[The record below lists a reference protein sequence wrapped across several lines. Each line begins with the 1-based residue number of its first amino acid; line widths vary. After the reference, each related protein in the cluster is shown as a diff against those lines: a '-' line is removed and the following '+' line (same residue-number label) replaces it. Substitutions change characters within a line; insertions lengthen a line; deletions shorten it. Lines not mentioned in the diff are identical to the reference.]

1 MRNTCDET
9 GSTALCDAASAVWN
23 DRLCVRPGRIRSAGG
38 EESTAAEP
46 GPAREE
52 PAEESPPE
60 APEEGDSPVQSEPG
74 EPAPDAAEPDS
85 ASPSEQEL
93 TLSVDGTTLEVSW
106 EDNETVRELMACA
119 AEESITVNTS
129 LYGGFEQVGSLPRQ
143 FSRNDEQMT
152 TAPGDIVLY
161 SGDQLVLFF
170 GSNSWSYTK
179 LGHIDS
185 LTTEELTGLLSG
197 SSAEVEISLN

>member
-1 MRNTCDET
+1 MKRA
-9 GSTALCDAASAVWN
+9 AL
-23 DRLCVRPGRIRSAGG
+23 LCVTLLLLFGMTACASGLAESGSAGG
-38 EESTAAEP
+38 EESSAAEP
-46 GPAREE
+46 GSAR
-52 PAEESPPE
+52 
-60 APEEGDSPVQSEPG
+60 
-74 EPAPDAAEPDS
+74 DAAEPDS
-85 ASPSEQEL
+85 ASPSEQGL

-106 EDNETVRELMACA
+106 EDNETVRELMDCA
-119 AEESITVNTS
+119 AEGSITVNTS

-143 FSRNDEQMT
+143 FSRNDVQMT

-185 LTTEELTGLLSG
+185 LTTEELTGLLGG

>member
-1 MRNTCDET
+1 MKRAALLCMTLLLLF
-9 GSTALCDAASAVWN
+9 GMTACASGPAES
-23 DRLCVRPGRIRSAGG
+23 GSAGG
-38 EESTAAEP
+38 EESSAAEP
-46 GPAREE
+46 ESAREE
-52 PAEESPPE
+52 TAEESPPE

-74 EPAPDAAEPDS
+74 EPTPDAAEPDS

-119 AEESITVNTS
+119 AEGSITVNTS

-143 FSRNDEQMT
+143 FSRNDVQMT

-185 LTTEELTGLLSG
+185 LTTEELTGLLGG

>member
-1 MRNTCDET
+1 M
-9 GSTALCDAASAVWN
+9 CDAASAVWN
-23 DRLCVRPGRIRSAGG
+23 DRLCVRGPAESGSAGG
-38 EESTAAEP
+38 EESSAAEP

-52 PAEESPPE
+52 TAEESSGE

-74 EPAPDAAEPDS
+74 EPTPDAAEPDS

-119 AEESITVNTS
+119 EEGSITVNTS

-143 FSRNDEQMT
+143 FSRNDVQMT

-185 LTTEELTGLLSG
+185 LTTEELTGLLGG

>member
-1 MRNTCDET
+1 MKRA
-9 GSTALCDAASAVWN
+9 AL
-23 DRLCVRPGRIRSAGG
+23 LCVTLLLLFGMTACASGPAESGSAGG
-38 EESTAAEP
+38 EESSAAEP
-46 GPAREE
+46 GSAREE
-52 PAEESPPE
+52 TAEESSGE
-60 APEEGDSPVQSEPG
+60 VPEEG
-74 EPAPDAAEPDS
+74 EPAPDAEEPDS

-106 EDNETVRELMACA
+106 EDNETVRELMDCA
-119 AEESITVNTS
+119 AEGNITVNTS

-143 FSRNDEQMT
+143 FSRNDVQMT

>member
-1 MRNTCDET
+1 M
-9 GSTALCDAASAVWN
+9 CDAASAVWN
-23 DRLCVRPGRIRSAGG
+23 DRLCVRPGRIRFSRG
-38 EESTAAEP
+38 EESSAAEP

-52 PAEESPPE
+52 TAEESSGE

-74 EPAPDAAEPDS
+74 EPTPDAAEPDS

-106 EDNETVRELMACA
+106 EDNETVRELMDCA
-119 AEESITVNTS
+119 AEGSITVNTS

-185 LTTEELTGLLSG
+185 LTTEELTGLLGG
-197 SSAEVEISLN
+197 SSEEVEISLN

>member
-1 MRNTCDET
+1 MHPAWQNQVQSGERK
-9 GSTALCDAASAVWN
+9 ALPLNRD
-23 DRLCVRPGRIRSAGG
+23 RPGRRQLKRA
-38 EESTAAEP
+38 P
-46 GPAREE
+46 GKRRRRAIPRF
-52 PAEESPPE
+52 S
-60 APEEGDSPVQSEPG
+60 PG
-74 EPAPDAAEPDS
+74 EPTPDAAEPDS

-106 EDNETVRELMACA
+106 EDNETVRELMDCA
-119 AEESITVNTS
+119 AEGSITVNAS

-185 LTTEELTGLLSG
+185 LTTEELTGLLGG

>member
-1 MRNTCDET
+1 MHPARQNQVQPGERK
-9 GSTALCDAASAVWN
+9 ALPLNRD
-23 DRLCVRPGRIRSAGG
+23 RPGRRQPKRASG
-38 EESTAAEP
+38 
-46 GPAREE
+46 
-52 PAEESPPE
+52 E
-60 APEEGDSPVQSEPG
+60 APEESDSPVQSEPG
-74 EPAPDAAEPDS
+74 EPTPDAAEPDS

-119 AEESITVNTS
+119 AEGSITVSTS

-143 FSRNDEQMT
+143 FSRNDVQMT

-185 LTTEELTGLLSG
+185 LTAEELTGLLGG

>member
-1 MRNTCDET
+1 MKRA
-9 GSTALCDAASAVWN
+9 AL
-23 DRLCVRPGRIRSAGG
+23 LCVTLLLLFGMTACASGPAESGSAGG
-38 EESTAAEP
+38 EESSAAEP
-46 GPAREE
+46 GTRPGRSQ
-52 PAEESPPE
+52 PEESLRE
-60 APEEGDSPVQSEPG
+60 APEEGDSPVQSEQG
-74 EPAPDAAEPDS
+74 EPAPDAEEPDS

-129 LYGGFEQVGSLPRQ
+129 LYGGFEQVGNLPRQ
-143 FSRNDEQMT
+143 FSRNDVQMT

-185 LTTEELTGLLSG
+185 LTTEELTGLLGG

>member
-1 MRNTCDET
+1 MKRA
-9 GSTALCDAASAVWN
+9 AL
-23 DRLCVRPGRIRSAGG
+23 LCVTLLLLFGMTACASGPAESGSAGG
-38 EESTAAEP
+38 EESSAAEP
-46 GPAREE
+46 GPAR
-52 PAEESPPE
+52 
-60 APEEGDSPVQSEPG
+60 
-74 EPAPDAAEPDS
+74 DAAEPDS
-85 ASPSEQEL
+85 ESPSEQGL

-106 EDNETVRELMACA
+106 EDNETVRELMDCA
-119 AEESITVNTS
+119 AEGSITVNTS

-143 FSRNDEQMT
+143 FSRNDVQMT

-185 LTTEELTGLLSG
+185 LTTEELTGLLGG

>member
-1 MRNTCDET
+1 MKRAALLCMTLLLLLGMTACASGLAES
-9 GSTALCDAASAVWN
+9 GSV
-23 DRLCVRPGRIRSAGG
+23 GG
-38 EESTAAEP
+38 EESSAAEP
-46 GPAREE
+46 GSAREE
-52 PAEESPPE
+52 TAEESSGE

-74 EPAPDAAEPDS
+74 EPTPDAAEPDS

-106 EDNETVRELMACA
+106 EDNETVRELMDCA
-119 AEESITVNTS
+119 AEGSITVNTS

-152 TAPGDIVLY
+152 TAPGDI
-161 SGDQLVLFF
+161 GDQLVLFF

-185 LTTEELTGLLSG
+185 LTTEELTGLLGG

>member
-1 MRNTCDET
+1 MKRA
-9 GSTALCDAASAVWN
+9 AL
-23 DRLCVRPGRIRSAGG
+23 LCVTLLLLFGMTACASGPAESGSAGG
-38 EESTAAEP
+38 EESSAAEP
-46 GPAREE
+46 GSAREE
-52 PAEESPPE
+52 PAEESSGE
-60 APEEGDSPVQSEPG
+60 APEESDSPIQSEPG
-74 EPAPDAAEPDS
+74 EPAPDAAKPDS
-85 ASPSEQEL
+85 ASLSEQEL

-119 AEESITVNTS
+119 AEGSITVNTS

-143 FSRNDEQMT
+143 FSRNDVQMT

-185 LTTEELTGLLSG
+185 LTTEELTGLLGG

>member
-1 MRNTCDET
+1 MKRA
-9 GSTALCDAASAVWN
+9 AL
-23 DRLCVRPGRIRSAGG
+23 LCVTLLLLFGMTACASGPAESGSAGG
-38 EESTAAEP
+38 EESSAAEP

-52 PAEESPPE
+52 TVEESPGE

-74 EPAPDAAEPDS
+74 EPAPEAAEPDS

-143 FSRNDEQMT
+143 FESERCADDHRT
-152 TAPGDIVLY
+152 RGHCPVLGGSAGAVLRLQFVELY
-161 SGDQLVLFF
+161 QTRAYRQPDHRGADRAAGRQFRRGGDQP
-170 GSNSWSYTK
+170 
-179 LGHIDS
+179 
-185 LTTEELTGLLSG
+185 ELRAS
-197 SSAEVEISLN
+197 

>member
-1 MRNTCDET
+1 MRPARQNQVQPGERK
-9 GSTALCDAASAVWN
+9 ALPLN
-23 DRLCVRPGRIRSAGG
+23 RNRPGRRQ
-38 EESTAAEP
+38 P
-46 GPAREE
+46 KR
-52 PAEESPPE
+52 
-60 APEEGDSPVQSEPG
+60 APRKHRRRAIQSEPG

-143 FSRNDEQMT
+143 FSRNDVQMT

-185 LTTEELTGLLSG
+185 LTAEELTGLLGG

>member
-1 MRNTCDET
+1 M
-9 GSTALCDAASAVWN
+9 CDAASAVWN
-23 DRLCVRPGRIRSAGG
+23 DRLCIRPGRIRFSRGR
-38 EESTAAEP
+38 ESSAAEP
-46 GPAREE
+46 GSAREE
-52 PAEESPPE
+52 TVEESSGK

-74 EPAPDAAEPDS
+74 EPTPDAAEPDS
-85 ASPSEQEL
+85 ASPSEQGL
-93 TLSVDGTTLEVSW
+93 TLSVDGATLEVSW

-119 AEESITVNTS
+119 AEGSITVSTS

-143 FSRNDEQMT
+143 FSRNDVQMT

-185 LTTEELTGLLSG
+185 LTTEELTGLLGG

>member
-1 MRNTCDET
+1 MH
-9 GSTALCDAASAVWN
+9 
-23 DRLCVRPGRIRSAGG
+23 PGPAESGSAGG
-38 EESTAAEP
+38 EESSAAEP
-46 GPAREE
+46 GSAREE
-52 PAEESPPE
+52 PAEESSGE
-60 APEEGDSPVQSEPG
+60 APEESDSPVQSEPG
-74 EPAPDAAEPDS
+74 EPAPEAAEPDS

-119 AEESITVNTS
+119 AEGSITVNTS

-143 FSRNDEQMT
+143 FSRDDVQMT

-185 LTTEELTGLLSG
+185 LTTEELTGLLGG